1 MSTTTIVL
9 VVVLAVLVVAYVLR
23 RNARMKNE
31 DRD

>member
-1 MSTTTIVL
+1 MNTTTIVL
-9 VVVLAVLVVAYVLR
+9 VAVLAVLVIAYLAR